1 MVVLTIQCMDFWF
14 PVNERVVKTLE
25 TNCIFTLVQLEM
37 LQQPDTK
44 PSPHEVIID
53 DQNLKRHLRLSNCH
67 YNLLIVCLLIKS
79 IPSLETEERAVG
91 III

>member
-14 PVNERVVKTLE
+14 SVNERVVKTLE

-44 PSPHEVIID
+44 PSPHEVIIH

-67 YNLLIVCLLIKS
+67 YNLLIVCLLRS